1 VRTILALAC
10 LFFACLASA
19 ATLPIAGDFEQ
30 PAGDRPGPAQWYA
43 VPHFP
48 DGDLRATMSWVDDVA
63 HTGDHAVSITLDP
76 DVHSSEISYNW
87 TTRVQ
92 GYQVGATYALSGWV
106 KTEALT
112 APASLV
118 MQCWN
123 EDSSEQLAFASTATG
138 YRLQGDTDWTRV
150 WTVITV
156 PEGTARLVIR
166 ALNHAAPGKGGTV
179 WFDDL
184 ELHQVDDTLAE
195 GPAAIEG
202 TWHGVLNAAGTEL
215 NLFFHVDQT
224 DKGWTFTVDSPDQS
238 ANGLAVVDVDLRD
251 GVASF
256 QLARIPA
263 RFEGR
268 LVADRLEGH
277 WHQGMALP
285 LTLTRLADGEEAPAR
300 ARPQEP
306 QPPFP
311 YTSEDVWYEVIPS
324 AGGSPHIIHG
334 TLTRPAGAG
343 PHPVVLLISGSG
355 PQDRDET
362 LFGHKPFWVLADH
375 LGRHGLAAL
384 RVDDRGV
391 GKSTGDHA
399 AATSADFAEDVLA
412 GVRNL
417 RTRDGI
423 DPDRIALLG
432 HSEGGLIAPMVA
444 VADPGVAA
452 IVLMAGP
459 GVPGREILMLQQ
471 QLILAASDV
480 TPEEIATAQVNQE
493 ALLTIALADEDSTTR
508 AVRLA
513 DHLRG
518 VYAGLSDQERA
529 GAGPED
535 AFVKAGS
542 RQMLS
547 SWMRWFLAHD
557 PRPVLGQVRCP
568 VLAVNGSRDVQVD
581 ADQNLPAIAA
591 ALAAGG
597 NPDHTEV
604 VLDGLNHLMQPAVTG
619 GLEEYV
625 TIEQTLAPA
634 FLDTVTS
641 WLAERLEVRAPD

>member
-1 VRTILALAC
+1 
-10 LFFACLASA
+10 
-19 ATLPIAGDFEQ
+19 
-30 PAGDRPGPAQWYA
+30 
-43 VPHFP
+43 
-48 DGDLRATMSWVDDVA
+48 
-63 HTGDHAVSITLDP
+63 
-76 DVHSSEISYNW
+76 
-87 TTRVQ
+87 
-92 GYQVGATYALSGWV
+92 
-106 KTEALT
+106 
-112 APASLV
+112 

-123 EDSSEQLAFASTATG
+123 EDNSEQLAFATTANG

-156 PEGTARLVIR
+156 PEGTASLVIR
-166 ALNHAAPGKGGTV
+166 ALNHAAPGKGGTA

-184 ELHQVDDTLAE
+184 ELHLVDDALAE
-195 GPAAIEG
+195 GPAALAG
-202 TWHGVLNAAGTEL
+202 AWHGVLQAGGTEL
-215 NLFFHVDQT
+215 NLIFHVDQT

-238 ANGLAVVDVDLRD
+238 ANGLPVVDVDLRD

-277 WHQGMALP
+277 WHQGAALP
-285 LTLTRLADGEEAPAR
+285 LTLTRLADGEDAPAR

-311 YTSEDVWYEVIPS
+311 YTSEDVSYEVLPS
-324 AGGSPHIIHG
+324 AGGSPHVIHG
-334 TLTRPAGAG
+334 TLTRPAGDG

-362 LFGHKPFWVLADH
+362 IFGHKPFWVLADH
-375 LGRHGLAAL
+375 LGRHGLAVL

-391 GKSTGDHA
+391 GKSTGNRT
-399 AATSADFAEDVLA
+399 AATSADYAEDVLA
-412 GVRNL
+412 GVRYL
-417 RTRDGI
+417 RTRDDI
-423 DPDRIALLG
+423 DPGRIALLG

-444 VADPGVAA
+444 AADPGVAA

-459 GVPGREILMLQQ
+459 GVTGQEILMLQQ
-471 QLILAASDV
+471 QLILAASGA
-480 TPEEIATAQVNQE
+480 TPEKLAASQVDQRALLAIAT
-493 ALLTIALADEDSTTR
+493 ADEDSATR
-508 AVRLA
+508 ATRMA

-518 VYAGLSDQERA
+518 VYARLSDQERA
-529 GAGPED
+529 EAGPED
-535 AFVKAGS
+535 AFVRMSS

-557 PRPVLGQVRCP
+557 PAPVLGQVRCP
-568 VLAVNGSRDVQVD
+568 VLSVNGSLDVQVD

-591 ALAAGG
+591 ALGAGG

-604 VLDGLNHLMQPAVTG
+604 VLEGLNHLMQPAVTG
-619 GLEEYV
+619 GVEEYV

-641 WLAERLEVRAPD
+641 WLVERLESD